1 MWTIDNRKP
10 LLALLTLALA
20 LALAPVPAMAN
31 DDNDDKKADEKKP
44 DPIQKL
50 VEIKIDPFLVPAR
63 AINVPLPGR
72 VRTSQELLERLD
84 KLAKD
89 DKVGGVLLN
98 LNGLSLALP
107 HVEELRQGLM
117 EFRKSGKK
125 VRSFINSGD
134 PNSYLLA
141 CATDEIAI
149 APSGS
154 LMIPG
159 IGRVFAYMRG
169 FYQMQGIEYN
179 VITAGKFK
187 YPGFVNQREPGD
199 AFVSEYGALLDSW
212 YGDYVKMIAEGRN
225 LSEEKVKELIDI
237 GMYEPEGAKNRE
249 LVDVIAYYDDYR
261 DRILRREKFEKS
273 NELDS
278 SLARVTSLQ
287 DLLTQITSEMQ
298 DAQKRYKQVG
308 PKIAVLNARG
318 PIVDMD
324 LGAGFS
330 SSLIMRDQM
339 VKTIE
344 EIRKNKTIRAV
355 VLHIDSPGGSAYAS
369 DIIWRALKELD
380 AEKPV
385 IAYMSTVA
393 ASGGYYIA
401 APCRLIY
408 AQPTTVTG
416 SIGVIAMLAS
426 QASAI
431 NRMDINVFEMKRG
444 ERSLL
449 GSGHRDMSNEDKEF
463 LQTWIMETYDQ
474 FLSRVAEGR
483 KMPKEQV
490 KKLAGGRIYS
500 GRDALEKGLVDRL
513 GSLSDA
519 VAAVRQMANIPP
531 SAEVKLVQYPRPS
544 SLGELAESLFGVS
557 GMLSVAELADTPA
570 PAITLD
576 RQLKFFSRN
585 VAPLCWSPLPD
596 LHTPFGHVESPVDAA
611 RELLGLPQ
619 LDAKPSLLLP

>member
-1 MWTIDNRKP
+1 MWTHDKNKP
-10 LLALLTLALA
+10 LLALLAFVIGLMPTTVFA
-20 LALAPVPAMAN
+20 V
-31 DDNDDKKADEKKP
+31 DDDAENTADEEKP
-44 DPIQKL
+44 NPIKKL
-50 VEIKIDPFLVPAR
+50 VEIRIDPFLVPAR
-63 AINVPLPGR
+63 ALNVPLPGR
-72 VRTSQELLERLD
+72 VRTSQELLERLE
-84 KLAKD
+84 KLAAD
-89 DKVGGVLLN
+89 DEVGGVLLN
-98 LNGLSLALP
+98 LDGLALALP
-107 HVEELRQGLM
+107 HVEELRQGLL
-117 EFRKSGKK
+117 EFRKSGKQ
-125 VRSFINSGD
+125 VRSFLNSGD

-141 CATDEIAI
+141 CASDEIAI
-149 APSGS
+149 APSGA
-154 LMIPG
+154 LTIPG
-159 IGRVFAYMRG
+159 IGRVFTYMRG
-169 FYQMQGIEYN
+169 FYQMQGIEYD

-199 AFVSEYGALLDSW
+199 AFTSEYGALLDSW

-225 LSEEKVKELIDI
+225 LSEEKVKELIDM
-237 GMYEPEGAKNRE
+237 GLFEPEGAKNRE
-249 LVDVIAYYDDYR
+249 LVDVISYYDDYR
-261 DRILRREKFEKS
+261 ERILRREKFKRARDFE
-273 NELDS
+273 S

-287 DLLTQITSEMQ
+287 DLLTQITKEMQ
-298 DAQKRYKQVG
+298 DAQNRYKQVG
-308 PKIAVLNARG
+308 PKIAVLHARG
-318 PIVDMD
+318 PIVDMN
-324 LGAGFS
+324 LGAGFA

-385 IAYMSTVA
+385 IACMSTVA

-416 SIGVIAMLAS
+416 SIGVIAMLAN

-431 NRMDINVFEMKRG
+431 NRMDINVYEMKRG

-449 GSGHRDMSNEDKEF
+449 GSGHKGLTNDDKDF
-463 LQTWIMETYDQ
+463 LQSWIMETYDQ

-519 VAAVRQMANIPP
+519 VDAVRQMANIPE
-531 SAEVKLVQYPRPS
+531 SAEVKLVHYPRPS
-544 SLGELAESLFGVS
+544 SLGELAESLFGVT
-557 GMLSVAELADTPA
+557 GMMQAATLADSPA
-570 PAITLD
+570 PQITLD
-576 RQLKFFSRN
+576 RQLKFFTRN
-585 VAPLCWSPLPD
+585 VAPLCWSALPD
-596 LHTPFGHVESPVDAA
+596 LHAPFGQIERPEDAA
-611 RELLGLPQ
+611 RELLGLPA
-619 LDAKPSLLLP
+619 LDAKQNLLVP